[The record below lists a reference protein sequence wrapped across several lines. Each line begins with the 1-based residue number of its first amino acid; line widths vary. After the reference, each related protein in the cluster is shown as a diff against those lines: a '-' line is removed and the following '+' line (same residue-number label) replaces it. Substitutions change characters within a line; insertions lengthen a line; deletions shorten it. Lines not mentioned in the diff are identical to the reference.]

1 MPLQYRLDMTSTP
14 ADRDDIDPAVR
25 DLENLDQTD
34 VEGTVDQDPAEVP
47 NADYSNPDTRPAVAP
62 DPPRD

>member
-1 MPLQYRLDMTSTP
+1 MTSTP
-14 ADRDDIDPAVR
+14 PPDRGDIDPALH
-25 DLENLDQTD
+25 DLENLEQTD

-47 NADYSNPDTRPAVAP
+47 NADYSSPDTRPAVAP